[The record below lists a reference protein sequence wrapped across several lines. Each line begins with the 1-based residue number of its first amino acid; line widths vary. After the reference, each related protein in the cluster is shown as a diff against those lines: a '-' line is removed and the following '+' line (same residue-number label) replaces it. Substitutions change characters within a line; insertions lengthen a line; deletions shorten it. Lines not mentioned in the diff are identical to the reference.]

1 MKVVAFS
8 NRTYFTINKLII
20 NMKKGFIL
28 LSLLLVMTQCGN
40 NHADGQV
47 IPGTDGI
54 TIERCNEIVNA
65 LGDPKY
71 FSKELGDLAKEFEQL
86 SQNDDLMASLLGGIG
101 GSEFMCYW
109 HSGNGEQFDENAQK
123 TYTLVSGSENKA
135 DLLLNMN
142 EVFYNEDGGE
152 AYRLDNVFHMI
163 MVKENGQWM
172 LDDWCQTYGG
182 DEWSSRK
189 QELKD
194 YNDGEKELVYVH
206 YEGQMEDE
214 NDPRPFKAF
223 FAINKKENDEG
234 KQPLMGAIRFDNK
247 EDEYYDLIDGTLEKD
262 GSIVFSFQPDE
273 NSEYHF
279 WGTIAP
285 DFQTIT
291 GEFQVYALAFEGRMV
306 FSRDFIMKA
315 ME

>member
-1 MKVVAFS
+1 
-8 NRTYFTINKLII
+8 
-20 NMKKGFIL
+20 MKKSIVL
-28 LSLLLVMTQCGN
+28 LFLLWALTQCGN

-54 TIERCNEIVNA
+54 TIERCDEIVNA

-71 FSKELGDLAKEFEQL
+71 FSKELGDLASEFEQL
-86 SQNDDLMASLLGGIG
+86 RQNDDLLSGMLGYIG
-101 GSEFMCYW
+101 NNEFMSYW
-109 HSGNGEQFDENAQK
+109 HSGNGEAFDENAQK
-123 TYTLVSGSENKA
+123 TYSLVSGSGNMA

-142 EVFYNEDGGE
+142 EVFYNEDGSE
-152 AYRLDNVFHMI
+152 SYRLDNVFHMI
-163 MVKENGQWM
+163 LVKENGQWV
-172 LDDWCQTYGG
+172 LDDWRQTYGG
-182 DEWSSRK
+182 DEWCSRK
-189 QELKD
+189 KELKD
-194 YNDGEKELVYVH
+194 YNNREKELVYVH
-206 YEGQMEDE
+206 YEGHMEDE
-214 NDPRPFKAF
+214 NDPQPFKAF
-223 FAINKKENDEG
+223 ISINKKENDEG
-234 KQPLMGAIRFDNK
+234 KQTLMGALRFDNK
-247 EDEYYDLIDGTLEKD
+247 EEEYGESYEYIDGTLEKD